1 MELAIKAFSL
11 INYLSP
17 LLWQYVMVRVVR
29 VTLITEVVLL
39 GSSVSPKSFNPK
51 NRVGFSI
58 LRRRELHIFS
68 KCPKFTLVSTKL
80 CFVLSTNGSEL
91 SEPFPFKCC
100 AKQL

>member
-39 GSSVSPKSFNPK
+39 GKFC
-51 NRVGFSI
+51 FSQIFQPQKYSWI
-58 LRRRELHIFS
+58 LDTE
-68 KCPKFTLVSTKL
+68 TKRTTY
-80 CFVLSTNGSEL
+80 FFHM
-91 SEPFPFKCC
+91 P
-100 AKQL
+100 